1 VGSIDEDHTMETAGE
16 RLKRVR
22 EKLGLRYREVVTASQ
37 GIARRRHDP
46 EYAVALSR
54 LSDIENK
61 GTVPNIFRLYS
72 LCAIYRLDMRE
83 VMQWYGVQVEEAAA
97 ESVERPL
104 PSTHVAGL
112 GELQQT
118 GPADPMEEAD
128 PNRTRF
134 LGHVHRW
141 GRIAAARLAGFDA
154 QHYRYGYIGL
164 EDRFMHPTLEPGA
177 LVMIDIRRRKMAAEG
192 WTSER
197 DRPIYFFEL
206 RDGYRCAWCVP
217 GKDKVVLVPHPAS
230 SATPV
235 AYRFPDEIEVVGEVV
250 GIAMLRAPRAAGRG
264 RGEATPKESPSR

>member
-1 VGSIDEDHTMETAGE
+1 METAGE

-22 EKLGLRYREVVTASQ
+22 EKLGLRYREVAEASQ
-37 GIARRRHDP
+37 RIARRRHDA

-61 GTVPNIFRLYS
+61 GTVPNIYRLYS

-104 PSTHVAGL
+104 AATHLAGL
-112 GELQQT
+112 GELQPAT
-118 GPADPMEEAD
+118 PADPMEEGD

-134 LGHVHRW
+134 LGHIHRW

-164 EDRFMHPTLEPGA
+164 EDRFMHPTLEPGT
-177 LVMIDIRRRKMAAEG
+177 LVMIDIRRRKIAPDG
-192 WTSER
+192 WANER
-197 DRPIYFFEL
+197 ERPIYFFEL
-206 RDGYRCAWCVP
+206 RDGYRCSWCVP

-235 AYRFPDEIEVVGEVV
+235 SYRFPDEIEVVGEVV
-250 GIAMLRAPRAAGRG
+250 GVAMLRACRAAGRG
-264 RGEATPKESPSR
+264 RGAAALKELPSR